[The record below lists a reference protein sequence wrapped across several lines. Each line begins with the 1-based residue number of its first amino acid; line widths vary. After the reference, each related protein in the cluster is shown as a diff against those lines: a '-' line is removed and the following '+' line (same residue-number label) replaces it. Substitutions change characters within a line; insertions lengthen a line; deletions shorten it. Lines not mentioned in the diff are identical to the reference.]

1 MSIAFIIS
9 KQKPQQVFEIKL
21 NPDLESIKRLD
32 EICEARGSKD
42 HMVVWL
48 TNDQYYNLAYFM
60 R

>member
-21 NPDLESIKRLD
+21 NPDIENIKKLE
-32 EICEARGSKD
+32 EICEARGSEN
-42 HMVVWL
+42 HMVIWL